1 MRGYVLQMKN
11 KKYEI
16 MVVDDHPII
25 HDGLKTLLATEED
38 IEICSTLG
46 CADDALKALDKTCPD
61 IAIVDLSLG
70 DMDGTYLIPQLK
82 KIQPSLKVLVYTM
95 SEEKLFAERTATAGA
110 DGYVMKTS
118 PPSSLKEA
126 IRTLLDGG
134 LYFTPETSNRILKK
148 RHGRSQGPRTLI
160 DTLSNREMDIFK
172 LIGQGFDSISISER
186 LNISKNTVDTH
197 RINIKNKLEQ
207 PNSKAV
213 ERLAYEVIQQGILP
227 D

>member
-1 MRGYVLQMKN
+1 M
-11 KKYEI
+11 I
-16 MVVDDHPII
+16 VDDHPII
-25 HDGLKTLLATEED
+25 HDGLKTLLASESD
-38 IEICSTLG
+38 IEICCTAGS
-46 CADDALKALDKTCPD
+46 ADDALKTLESALPD

-70 DMDGTYLIPQLK
+70 DMDGTYLIPELK
-82 KIQPSLKVLVYTM
+82 KMQPKLKVLVYTM

-118 PPSSLKEA
+118 PPGSLKEA
-126 IRTLLDGG
+126 IRTVLEDG
-134 LYFTPETSNRILKK
+134 LYFTPETASRILKK
-148 RHGRSQGPRTLI
+148 RRGRSEGPRTLI

-172 LIGQGFDSISISER
+172 LIGQGLDTVSISEK

-213 ERLAYEVIQQGILP
+213 ERLAYEVIQQGKLP
-227 D
+227 I